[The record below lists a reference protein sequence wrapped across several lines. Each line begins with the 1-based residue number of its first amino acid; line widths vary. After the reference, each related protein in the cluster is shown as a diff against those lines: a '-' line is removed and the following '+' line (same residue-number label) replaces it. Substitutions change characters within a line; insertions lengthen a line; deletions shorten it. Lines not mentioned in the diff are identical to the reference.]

1 MVTLDVT
8 YAANGTGI
16 IGAVVCFCKL
26 RAEVST
32 ASPQA
37 FRKKIERPK
46 KEVVDLKGAFRTTT
60 TPIVAPE
67 RLVKCG
73 DHPLKLLVGA
83 LQAVEQSMLDKN

>member
-1 MVTLDVT
+1 MLQT
-8 YAANGTGI
+8 
-16 IGAVVCFCKL
+16 
-26 RAEVST
+26 EQ
-32 ASPQA
+32 ASSVQSFGSICSWLKFQPRSLQA

-83 LQAVEQSMLDKN
+83 LQAVKQSMLDKN